1 MAKMNEAAAAP
12 KQQSAAPQATAPEQN
27 TQVQQPEP
35 QPAPPPPSKPDPQA
49 KGIDQFSSIKERC
62 VELFGTE
69 TRFVQEAT
77 FLLRMVNDTPAMQEC
92 TKASIAGVLLS
103 IASTG
108 LSLNPVLKLC
118 YVIPRNV
125 KVKTASGDRWEKR
138 AMVEPSYM
146 GLMKLATDTGA
157 VKNFEVHEVYKGD
170 EFEFDL
176 VAKRPRVHKPYWTL
190 GRERGPMVGVYG
202 FAVLADGTIIPEHMG
217 ADELAKIQAKS
228 DNAGGKVYSDWQGE
242 MARKS
247 LVKRLQKYIPRTEG
261 SERFLKAVDLDN
273 HGFDMLPERASA
285 SPEAIE
291 LENLKTAVR
300 AAFETYTGEDRQS
313 LRKQCAEEG
322 MSGRRNPEFWRNM
335 LAKLNA
341 Q

>member
-1 MAKMNEAAAAP
+1 MAKMNEGAAAP
-12 KQQSAAPQATAPEQN
+12 KQQPAAPQAQAPEQN

-35 QPAPPPPSKPDPQA
+35 QPAPPSKAEPQA

-77 FLLRMVNDTPAMQEC
+77 FLLRMVNDTPALQEC

-138 AMVEPSYM
+138 ANVEPSYM

-202 FAVLADGTIIPEHMG
+202 FAVLADGTTLPEHMG
-217 ADELAKIQAKS
+217 ADELSKIQAKS
-228 DNAGGKVYSDWQGE
+228 DNAGGKVYADWQGE

-261 SERFLKAVDLDN
+261 AERFLKAVDLDN
-273 HGFDMLPERASA
+273 QGFELLPERASA
-285 SPEAIE
+285 SAEAIE
-291 LENLKTAVR
+291 LENLKADVR
-300 AAFETYTGEDRQS
+300 AAMETYAGDDRQK
-313 LRKQCAEEG
+313 LRRQCAEEAG
-322 MSGRRNPEFWRNM
+322 SGRRNPEFWRTM

>member
-1 MAKMNEAAAAP
+1 MTTTTKKTEAAAPAAPP
-12 KQQSAAPQATAPEQN
+12 KQEATPQP
-27 TQVQQPEP
+27 VQQEP
-35 QPAPPPPSKPDPQA
+35 QQPVTERPKAAQEA
-49 KGIDQFSSIKERC
+49 KGIDQFSGIKERC

-69 TRFVQEAT
+69 VRFVQEAT
-77 FLLRMVNDTPAMQEC
+77 FLLRMVNDTPALQEC
-92 TKASIAGVLLS
+92 SKASIAGVLLS

-138 AMVEPSYM
+138 ANVEPSYM

-202 FAVLADGTIIPEHMG
+202 FAVLADGTTLPEHMG
-217 ADELAKIQAKS
+217 ADELSKIQAKS
-228 DNAGGKVYSDWQGE
+228 DNAGGKVYADWQGE

-261 SERFLKAVDLDN
+261 AERFLKAVDLDN
-273 HGFDMLPERASA
+273 QGFELLPERASA
-285 SPEAIE
+285 SAEAIE
-291 LENLKTAVR
+291 LENLKADVR
-300 AAFETYTGEDRQS
+300 AAMDTYAGDDRLK
-313 LRKQCAEEG
+313 LRKACADEV
-322 MSGRRNPEFWRNM
+322 MSGRRNPQFWKDM
-335 LAKLNA
+335 LTQLRA

>member
-1 MAKMNEAAAAP
+1 MAKTNEGAAAP
-12 KQQSAAPQATAPEQN
+12 KPQTAAPQTPEPEQN
-27 TQVQQPEP
+27 TQVQQPDP
-35 QPAPPPPSKPDPQA
+35 PPPPSKPEPQA
-49 KGIDQFSSIKERC
+49 KGLDQFSSIKERC
-62 VELFGTE
+62 VELFGSE
-69 TRFVQEAT
+69 VRFVQEAT
-77 FLLRMVNDTPAMQEC
+77 FLLRMVNDNPAMQEC

-138 AMVEPSYM
+138 ANVEPSYM

-202 FAVLADGTIIPEHMG
+202 FAVLADGTTLPEHMG

-228 DNAGGKVYSDWQGE
+228 DNAGGKVYADWQGE

-247 LVKRLQKYIPRTEG
+247 LVKRLQKYIPRTES

-273 HGFDMLPERASA
+273 QGFELLPERASA

-291 LENLKTAVR
+291 LENLKADVR
-300 AAFETYTGEDRQS
+300 KAMETYSGDDRKI
-313 LRKQCAEEG
+313 LRQQCAEEAG
-322 MSGRRNPEFWRNM
+322 SGRRNPEFWRTM

>member
-1 MAKMNEAAAAP
+1 MANPNEGAAAP
-12 KQQSAAPQATAPEQN
+12 KQQPAAPQATAPEQN

-35 QPAPPPPSKPDPQA
+35 QPAPPSKAKPQA
-49 KGIDQFSSIKERC
+49 NGLDQFAQIKERC

-69 TRFVQEAT
+69 VRFVQEAT
-77 FLLRMVNDTPAMQEC
+77 FLLRMVHDTPALQEC

-125 KVKTASGDRWEKR
+125 KMKTASGDRWEKR
-138 AMVEPSYM
+138 ASVEPSYM
-146 GLMKLATDTGA
+146 GLMKLATDTGS
-157 VKNFEVHEVYKGD
+157 VKNFEVHDVYKGD

-202 FAVLADGTIIPEHMG
+202 FAVLSDGTIIPDHMG

-261 SERFLKAVDLDN
+261 AERFLKAVDLDN
-273 HGFDMLPERASA
+273 QVFELLPERASA

-300 AAFETYTGEDRQS
+300 AAFETYVGDDRQS

-335 LAKLNA
+335 LAKLNV